1 MSSLAEGVGFEPT
14 VLSYNG
20 FQDRRLKPLGH
31 PSESFSLY
39 HLVIHL
45 SILCHCHTTTTVVQ
59 YKFVTHKKQTKTI
72 LQNIIFSGSSKR
84 MADPKET
91 ESQLHDLTCLYEI
104 TKELASSFVLSECLE
119 KAMALLSEYKN
130 MENGTVTIVNPITG
144 KLEIEV
150 AHGLTAEGRKRGKY
164 KIGEGITGR
173 VVATGEPIIVP
184 HISEEPLFLNRTRSR
199 GDIADQDRS
208 FLCVPI
214 KDGKQ
219 IIGAL
224 SVDRMYQDG
233 FGSQANDDLQFLT
246 VLSSIVAQTVC
257 RVQIVNREKENL
269 RTENLKLKRELSEKN
284 RINDIIGNS
293 SRMQDVFEMVHRVV
307 DSNATVL
314 LRGESGTGKTL
325 VAKALHYNGKRQSK
339 PFVVVNCS
347 ALPETLL
354 ESELFGH
361 EKGAFTGANERK
373 IGRFEHAEGGTLF
386 LDEIGEISHS
396 VQVKLLNVVQERSFQ
411 RLGSTKSIS
420 CDVRLVAATNKDLE
434 EAVSNGSF
442 REDLYYRLNVFPIY
456 MPPLRKRRTDILLLA
471 EFFLEKFA
479 LENKKKINR
488 ISTSAIDLL
497 IQYHWP
503 GNVRELQNCMERS
516 VLICDG
522 DAIKGIHL
530 PPTLQAS
537 ESSTSTKPLSFSTA
551 VENFEKELIIDAL
564 KKNNGNQTKT
574 AGYLDTSLRI
584 INYKIHQYGIDP
596 KKFKI

>member
-1 MSSLAEGVGFEPT
+1 MV
-14 VLSYNG
+14 
-20 FQDRRLKPLGH
+20 DH
-31 PSESFSLY
+31 
-39 HLVIHL
+39 I
-45 SILCHCHTTTTVVQ
+45 
-59 YKFVTHKKQTKTI
+59 
-72 LQNIIFSGSSKR
+72 
-84 MADPKET
+84 ET

-104 TKELASSFVLSECLE
+104 TKELASSFVLSDCLE
-119 KAMALLSEYKN
+119 KAMALLSEHKN
-130 MENGTVTIVNPITG
+130 MENGTVTIVNPLTG

-150 AHGLTAEGRKRGKY
+150 AHGLTAEGRRRGKY

-173 VVATGEPIIVP
+173 VVASGEPIIVP

-199 GDIADQDRS
+199 GDISDRDRS

-224 SVDRMYQDG
+224 SVDRMYADG
-233 FGSQANDDLQFLT
+233 FGRQANDDLQFLT
-246 VLSSIVAQTVC
+246 VLSSIVAQTVR

-325 VAKALHYNGKRQSK
+325 VARALHYNGKRRDK

-361 EKGAFTGANERK
+361 EKGAFTGANERQ

-420 CDVRLVAATNKDLE
+420 CDVRLVAATNRDLE
-434 EAVSNGSF
+434 EAVSSGSF

-479 LENKKKINR
+479 GENKKQINR

-503 GNVRELQNCMERS
+503 GNVRELQNCMERA

-522 DAIKGIHL
+522 DAITGIHL
-530 PPTLQAS
+530 PPTLQAG
-537 ESSTSTKPLSFSTA
+537 EASSSANPLSFSTA

-596 KKFKI
+596 KKYKI